1 MAIVKQGNTTLN
13 SGAKGDMPSFTI
25 NGTPVEDG
33 SVINVAGG
41 SVSPNEVVISTESD
55 LYNVANADKIFLLQS
70 DIALT
75 ANRALPSNVTLKG
88 QGGKITG
95 AFTLTGDN
103 ATIISDSKDETII
116 DCAEVIIDG
125 TWKNNFYSG
134 NWFGLVKH
142 EDSPLYDNFTIL
154 HRSSHVVNS
163 SGGIYEIQEGT
174 YYQGLFELVSGRYSR
189 SELDFFRIKNNV
201 WLRGLGKDI
210 TTLAALPNDLDDY
223 AIVYV
228 WGNSEEDT
236 YRIDSSK
243 ISDIHFR
250 GETDTH
256 IYDTEGGIQDRGS
269 NVMVVGRADGFEMFN
284 CRSSYA
290 KADGL
295 IWEAYVDLGTPS
307 IGDSAFEYGSID
319 SLGNDIITNDY
330 RRTID
335 TRPLTSASLLRG
347 YIQVTG
353 ASYGNSKLQGT
364 VADEV
369 QVAFYDDLDNFIDM
383 TNVVQSY
390 KEIKLLPTYK
400 KYRVIIPPYPLDS
413 VFYPDRIKN
422 TDEIVDNGTY
432 EILTSGD
439 TDWIALGAASNN
451 VGTIFTATGDGSTG
465 TGTAVVGTPL
475 TAGSFV
481 VGQPYQILTEGTT
494 DFTLIGSKDN
504 IVGTTFIA
512 TGVGVGTGVSVLNT
526 PGFIVS
532 VRAATYGVGSKIY
545 NNVFEHN
552 RRNHISNHAPNTE
565 VYGNQFL
572 ELGASDPYWAGPGY
586 AQGPEDGYGLLWGV
600 NIHDNYFKNQIAGA
614 LNARFIKGVKF
625 NNNHV
630 DTNEGYLFDGTKL
643 GQTTSIGVRDCN
655 NGQIS
660 GGIFYNVNF
669 RIGQGSK
676 LSNIIQYG
684 QTQIQVSGRNCVV
697 SNVLTY
703 NGGIRGEGAVEGVNY
718 FNDIDLI
725 VTKDDV
731 SGLFQSLNQSHLKNI
746 HVKFEQGIRGFDNFN
761 RISRNFDDERPPLGS
776 VDNLTMENVSVVDSF
791 ERGNRGLEFG
801 AVPIKNSDITIGLFV
816 TNGFNPSKPLKYFNN
831 KTKWIDF
838 TLNHYPTTGTTYYPI
853 EIKEHLFST
862 DGDGSYMVGDM
873 HFINTPLDVRVALRV
888 ENSVFNIDVAGKDL
902 FIKLLH
908 TGTVD
913 FRNTRFVSVDA
924 VNIELDTQIPTA
936 TTTFKNCEAVNVT
949 FTKTGVPINIETG
962 VVA

>member
-1 MAIVKQGNTTLN
+1 MAILKQGSTTLN
-13 SGAKGDMPSFTI
+13 AGAKGDMPSFTI
-25 NGTPVEDG
+25 NGETVEDG

-41 SVSPNEVVISTESD
+41 SVSPNEIVIAVEAD
-55 LYNVANADKIFLLQS
+55 LYNVAYANKTFLLQS
-70 DIALT
+70 NIALT
-75 ANRALPSNVTLKG
+75 ANRVLPSNVTLKG

-95 AFTLTGDN
+95 NFTLTGDN
-103 ATIISDSKDETII
+103 STIISDSKDDTII

-125 TWKNNFYSG
+125 TWRNNFYSG

-142 EDSPLYDNFTIL
+142 ADSPLYDNFTIL

-174 YYQGLFELVSGRYSR
+174 YYEGLFELVTGKFNR

-201 WLRGLGKDI
+201 WLKGLGKDI
-210 TTLAALPNDLDDY
+210 TTIAALPNDLDDY

-228 WGNSEEDT
+228 WGNEADE
-236 YRIDSSK
+236 YRIDSAK
-243 ISDIHFR
+243 ISDIHLR
-250 GETDTH
+250 GEADTH

-269 NVMVVGRADGFEMFN
+269 NVILLGRADGFEMFN

-295 IWEAYVDLGTPS
+295 IWEQYTDLGVPA
-307 IGDSAFEYGSID
+307 IGDSDFEYGSID
-319 SLGNDIITNDY
+319 SAGNDIITNDY
-330 RRTID
+330 RRTINILN
-335 TRPLTSASLLRG
+335 LTTSSIAKG

-353 ASYGNSKLQGT
+353 ASFGNSKLQGT

-369 QVAFYDDLDNFIDM
+369 QVAFYDEAGAFIDLS
-383 TNVVQSY
+383 NVVQSY

-413 VFYPDRIKN
+413 VFYPD
-422 TDEIVDNGTY
+422 V
-432 EILTSGD
+432 S
-439 TDWIALGAASNN
+439 A
-451 VGTIFTATGDGSTG
+451 
-465 TGTAVVGTPL
+465 GTPI
-475 TAGSFV
+475 TAGNFI
-481 VGQPYQILTEGTT
+481 VGQPYQILTVGTT

-504 IVGTTFIA
+504 TVGTKFIA
-512 TGVGVGTGVSVLNT
+512 TGVGAGTGTAALNT
-526 PGFIVS
+526 AGFIVS
-532 VRAATYGVGSKIY
+532 VRAATCGVGSKIY

-614 LNARFIKGVKF
+614 LNGRFIKGIKF

-643 GQTTSIGVRDCN
+643 NQTTSIGVRDCN
-655 NGQIS
+655 NGQIN

-684 QTQIQVSGRNCVV
+684 ETQIQVSGRNCVV

-703 NGGIRGEGAVEGVNY
+703 NGGIRGEGTVEGVNY

-731 SGLFQSLNQSHLKNI
+731 GGLFQSLNQSHLKNI
-746 HVKFEQGIRGFDNFN
+746 HVKFEQGIRGFDNLN
-761 RISRNFDDERPPLGS
+761 RISNNFDDERPPLGS
-776 VDNLTMENVSVVDSF
+776 VDNLTMENVSVDTVLGA
-791 ERGNRGLEFG
+791 RGDRGLEFG

-816 TNGFNPSKPLKYFNN
+816 TNGFNPAKPLKYFNN

-862 DGDGSYMVGDM
+862 DGDGSYMVDGM
-873 HFINTPLDVRVALRV
+873 HFINTPLDKRIALRV

-936 TTTFKNCEAVNVT
+936 TTSFKNCEATNVT
-949 FTKTGVPINIETG
+949 FTRTGVPIDINSYQE
-962 VVA
+962 